1 MSLLHISDRL
11 HTLSERRYTHGY
23 KDIPKVLRNYFN
35 FLTFTGLGRTSFLN
49 AYVRR
54 RVYTFSQYLPDN
66 WIMRP
71 MPGEAARNQFWA
83 DPRVEFAMQNRRI

>member
-1 MSLLHISDRL
+1 MSLLHV
-11 HTLSERRYTHGY
+11 SERRYTHGY

-35 FLTFTGLGRTSFLN
+35 FLTLTGLGRASLN

-71 MPGEAARNQFWA
+71 MPGEAARNQFWT
-83 DPRVEFAMQNRRI
+83 DPRVEFALQNRRI